1 MSVPHLALIFSE
13 SARFWP
19 QGPRVS
25 ALITISPVSN
35 DRAIATDTLRR
46 LRDRPSARSAVSSE
60 VAASW
65 PRPISAP
72 ITAAVGNIV

>member
-1 MSVPHLALIFSE
+1 LALDFNA
-13 SARFWP
+13 SARSWP

-25 ALITISPVSN
+25 ALSTITAVSS
-35 DRAIATDTLRR
+35 DSAIATETLRR
-46 LRDRPSARSAVSSE
+46 LRDSPSARSAVSSE

-72 ITAAVGNIV
+72 ITAAVGNMV